1 MFIGYFQII
10 IVSKILKYIIND
22 IAYIMISYHNTIFN
36 VLLHH
41 DIFKVKEK
49 CQSVDINTQKTSQT
63 KTLLPDIMMIHA

>member
-1 MFIGYFQII
+1 
-10 IVSKILKYIIND
+10 
-22 IAYIMISYHNTIFN
+22 MISYHNTTFN

-49 CQSVDINTQKTSQT
+49 CQSVDINTQKTNQT